1 MRIYIKL
8 SFKLINTRVNLETSV
23 YLHFLTESS
32 VHLENTEINETWF
45 LFFIYMNLIQMFW
58 KQLN

>member
-8 SFKLINTRVNLETSV
+8 SFKLINRRVNLETLNTSV

-45 LFFIYMNLIQMFW
+45 LFFIYMNLIQMF
-58 KQLN
+58 